1 MRRLGAKS
9 VPIISKGEKWVF
21 AQNIKVVADFC
32 GVTDL
37 PTQLPPET
45 LVEKLDM
52 VISGAQRFIRQV
64 PASCLGDM
72 LPGRPRAF
80 RDLFFHIFVI
90 PESFLRAT
98 NGIPITYEYLAT
110 KAPPDATPDSI
121 AAYGED
127 VKGRLHA
134 WWDGVEDR
142 SLKFNLAT
150 YYGDHTAHDV
160 LERTAWHSG
169 QHTRQVMF
177 IHQTMGIPTDRPLT
191 AEDLAG
197 LPLPKDVWDG

>member
-9 VPIISKGEKWVF
+9 VPIISKGGKWVF

-37 PTQLPPET
+37 PAQLPPAM
-45 LVEKLDM
+45 LVNKLDM

-64 PASCLGDM
+64 PAERLDDM

-90 PESFLRAT
+90 PDAFLRAT
-98 NGIPITYEYLAT
+98 RGIPITYEHLAT
-110 KAPPDATPDSI
+110 KAPTGSTPESI
-121 AAYGED
+121 AAYGDEM
-127 VKGRLHA
+127 KAQLHD
-134 WWDGVEDR
+134 WWGGVEDR
-142 SLKFNLAT
+142 SLQFTLKT

-177 IHQTMGIPTDRPLT
+177 IHQTLGIPTDRPLT